1 MRGVGRMVASVVGM
15 ALAMGGVGTAY
26 AVDGSPSVAVLSPV
40 IGSTV
45 ALGDVPVT
53 LAVDLGGEASGRVDV
68 SLGYDVQGSAEIPA
82 GTCDSGCQVTVPLH
96 VGDWDHP
103 GPGFGSY
110 LLSAELTTA
119 SGAQTTGGGDLFF
132 DTPHEISDLQH
143 VRDGQLFS
151 AAVVD
156 TVGRFRVTSEYPR
169 DDVGELR
176 LVDLATGG
184 AVLTA
189 SAPFSSARGVDHDA
203 VIDLGFGAVPN
214 GLYRLEAKARDTD
227 GFYGAGSY
235 TFVRVNHA
243 EPVVFDTGT
252 DVPLVGGD
260 GSARVAG
267 NLKVSGPLLSGSKP
281 GVATLTVDGV
291 QRSIALTPTWKPVDW
306 QDPAVSQQ
314 NVIFTMEGPELAV
327 GSHQVTLSLL
337 DTTGRLIGNPTTKT
351 ITVTAFSAAVTTP
364 TLVVGRR
371 STATFT
377 ADPPA
382 MRQFDGCDIGLTT
395 PGAAGVS
402 VGSWCSVQKVL
413 PNLRTSA
420 VVTPRAAGA
429 SSFVFHL
436 HTTDGNARFVSV
448 PATVYA
454 ARRATVSAPAVPHG
468 GRGTAKVVVQDQR
481 SLNVWTAAPA
491 GVVVYLQRLSVG
503 TTRWLTLGSA
513 KTVTGGVASIPF
525 VSATNG
531 AFRAVLASS
540 VPGETLIT
548 TPIGAVSSAVVSWRV
563 APRTAVHG
571 RAVAYE
577 GLANPYD
584 VGSTAI
590 LQVRK
595 AGATKWTTAK
605 TINVPSTRIARFAYA
620 FPTAGSWS
628 VRIYRPATKQ
638 HAAGLSV
645 AVAVKVS

>member
-1 MRGVGRMVASVVGM
+1 M
-15 ALAMGGVGTAY
+15 ALAAGGVSAAH
-26 AVDGSPSVAVLSPV
+26 AVDGSPSVAVVSPV

-68 SLGYDVQGSAEIPA
+68 SLGYDVQGSTEISA
-82 GTCDSGCQVTVPLH
+82 GSCDSGCQVTVPLH

-103 GPGFGSY
+103 GPVFGTY
-110 LLSAELTTA
+110 QLSAKLTTA
-119 SGAQTTGGGDLFF
+119 SGAQSTGGGDLYF
-132 DTPHEISDLQH
+132 DTPRTISDLEH

-151 AAVVD
+151 DAVVD
-156 TVGRFRVTSEYPR
+156 SVGRFRVTSQYPR

-176 LVDLATGG
+176 LIDLATGA

-189 SAPFSSARGVDHDA
+189 AASFSVARGVDHDA
-203 VIDLGFGAVPN
+203 VIDLGFDAVPN
-214 GLYRLEAKARDTD
+214 GNYRLEAKARDAN
-227 GFYGAGSY
+227 GFYGSGRY

-243 EPVVFDTGT
+243 EPVVFDTGS
-252 DVPLVGGD
+252 DVPLVAGD
-260 GSARVAG
+260 GSARVGG
-267 NLKVSGPLLSGSKP
+267 NLKVAGPLLSGSKP
-281 GVATLTVDGV
+281 GLATLTVDGV
-291 QRSIALTPTWKPVDW
+291 QRSIALTPTWKPVNW
-306 QDPAVSQQ
+306 QDPAVAQQ
-314 NVIFTMEGPELAV
+314 NVIFTMDGPELAV
-327 GSHQVTLSLL
+327 GTHQVTLSLL
-337 DTTGRLIGNPTTKT
+337 DTTGRLIGKPTTKT
-351 ITVTAFSAAVTTP
+351 IAVTAFSAGVTTP

-382 MRQFDGCDIGLTT
+382 TRQFDGCDIGLTA
-395 PGAAGVS
+395 PGTAAVS
-402 VGSWCSVQKVL
+402 LGSWCSVQKVL
-413 PNLRTSA
+413 PYLRTSA
-420 VVTPRAAGA
+420 LVTPRTAGA
-429 SSFVFHL
+429 SSFVFYL
-436 HTTDGNARFVSV
+436 HTTDGNARNVSV

-454 ARRATVSAPAVPHG
+454 ARRATVSAPALPYGAH
-468 GRGTAKVVVQDQR
+468 GTAKVVVQDQR
-481 SLNVWTAAPA
+481 SLNVWTATPA
-491 GVVVYLQRLSVG
+491 GVTVYLQRLAVG

-513 KTVTGGVASIPF
+513 KTVAGGVASIPF

-548 TPIGAVSSAVVSWRV
+548 TPIGAASGAVVSWRV

-584 VGSTAI
+584 VGSIAI

-605 TINVPSTRIARFAYA
+605 TVNVPSTRIARFAYA

-638 HAAGLSV
+638 HTAGLSV